1 MHGIPGTF
9 IAENQI
15 ESEPRRAMVLSR
27 FRSEVGALYM
37 RSACEYLVRMSSMI
51 QIRNVPDDLHR
62 KMKARAALEGKSL
75 SEYLLAELRRIAEL
89 PTPEEW
95 RARLATREPV
105 SSTVDAAGAVRA
117 ERDSR

>member
-1 MHGIPGTF
+1 M
-9 IAENQI
+9 
-15 ESEPRRAMVLSR
+15 RLS
-27 FRSEVGALYM
+27 
-37 RSACEYLVRMSSMI
+37 SSHVEMI

-62 KMKARAALEGKSL
+62 RMKARAASSEGKSL

-105 SSTVDAAGAVRA
+105 SPTPDAADAVRA

>member
-1 MHGIPGTF
+1 MAG
-9 IAENQI
+9 
-15 ESEPRRAMVLSR
+15 SR
-27 FRSEVGALYM
+27 QPSLVGNADKSSLEWGWRALYM
-37 RSACEYLVRMSSMI
+37 RCACDYLIRMSSMI

-62 KMKARAALEGKSL
+62 RMKARAALEGKSL

-105 SSTVDAAGAVRA
+105 SPTPDAADAVRA